1 MVREELT
8 KDEQEFLRLVARLTP
23 EEKQEL
29 LELMETLR
37 KRREKKEA

>member
-37 KRREKKEA
+37 ERSKKKEA

>member
-37 KRREKKEA
+37 KRSEKKEA

>member
-8 KDEQEFLRLVARLTP
+8 KDEQEFLRLIARLTP

-37 KRREKKEA
+37 KRSEKKEA